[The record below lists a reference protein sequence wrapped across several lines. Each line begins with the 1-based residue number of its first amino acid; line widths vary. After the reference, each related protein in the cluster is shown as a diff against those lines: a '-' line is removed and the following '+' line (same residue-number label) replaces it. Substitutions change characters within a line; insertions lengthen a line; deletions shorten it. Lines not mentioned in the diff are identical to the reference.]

1 MLHRLIIN
9 MDHIHETSSLYPH
22 HHNAAMMGDHM
33 LDQIKRGGVLGDGT
47 MGHHMQD
54 ATLVRPRHGCTY
66 PNWMDPFLDRQCHRR
81 RRRNHVHQHVYQFH
95 HHCQLD
101 SVNNPIN
108 LLHFSSLQKSYITKL
123 ITF

>member
-1 MLHRLIIN
+1 

-47 MGHHMQD
+47 MGYHLQD

-66 PNWMDPFLDRQCHRR
+66 PNWMDPFLERQCHRR

-108 LLHFSSLQKSYITKL
+108 LLHFSSLQKSYIKKL